1 MSRYIGE
8 GYSEGKFFDHR
19 VDSPD
24 GDVFGFPWVVQIE
37 KCGLIVKVKM
47 YGLKGGFLVHFSD
60 DF

>member
-1 MSRYIGE
+1 MGRYIGE
-8 GYSEGKFFDHR
+8 GDSEGKFFDHG

-24 GDVFGFPWVVQIE
+24 GGVFGFPWVAQIE

-47 YGLKGGFLVHFSD
+47 YGLKGGKLVHFPD